1 MFLLVGPTN
10 QFSFTWKGPEAL
22 RSRRSGHLSKVPTF
36 PQKSPFPPS
45 LRGLLPKKERKK
57 DDSPFSPKGRKR
69 KGKKGLSFS
78 SFFFISLS
86 LYLSWEGKERVHAA
100 PGLGFRHIINTW
112 ISKSSW
118 IWVIILLFIYLFI
131 YCSND
136 FYLFYLLFFLLKWLL
151 FLLIYNVS
159 ISSDQIPLVMSIS
172 ILKCQFSQM
181 LAFRH
186 LLYYAFPFE
195 LACILTYLF
204 CMSNILISLLFL
216 QIYTKRAFF
225 FMALLFHDFI
235 YFLLLFFFWFPSLER
250 LLEWEE

>member
-57 DDSPFSPKGRKR
+57 ERKTTVHFRQKEEKEKEKKDSLSP
-69 KGKKGLSFS
+69 LSS
-78 SFFFISLS
+78 LSLS

-118 IWVIILLFIYLFI
+118 IWVIILLFIYLFFFAQMTFI
-131 YCSND
+131 YFIYYVFCSND
-136 FYLFYLLFFLLKWLL
+136 FFSFSSIMSASLRIKFLSWCRYLF
-151 FLLIYNVS
+151 
-159 ISSDQIPLVMSIS
+159 
-172 ILKCQFSQM
+172 
-181 LAFRH
+181 
-186 LLYYAFPFE
+186 
-195 LACILTYLF
+195 
-204 CMSNILISLLFL
+204 
-216 QIYTKRAFF
+216 
-225 FMALLFHDFI
+225 
-235 YFLLLFFFWFPSLER
+235 
-250 LLEWEE
+250 